1 MSDFLENQVLEG
13 FSLLSAEEKTV
24 VMLALDN
31 SSSTVK
37 DLVYNLCYAR
47 RRAAMRAASDRET
60 DKDRRILVGARL
72 NRPLAEKYRACA
84 RERGLSLYRFVCN
97 ALEREYRR
105 LTE

>member
-31 SSSTVK
+31 RSSTVK

-47 RRAAMRAASDRET
+47 RRAAMRSASDRET
-60 DKDRRILVGARL
+60 DRDRRILVGARL

-84 RERGLSLYRFVCN
+84 RDHGLSLYRFVCN

>member
-84 RERGLSLYRFVCN
+84 HERGLSLYRFVCN

>member
-31 SSSTVK
+31 RSSTVK

-60 DKDRRILVGARL
+60 DKDRRLLVGARL
-72 NRPLAEKYRACA
+72 PRPVAEKYRKCA
-84 RERGLSLYRFVCN
+84 RDKDLSLYRFVCN